1 MTKEQL
7 TSEGMSSKIRK
18 AIGYI
23 KTPDEDYEDKYLNS
37 FEDNYHDNI
46 DDQIHNFLSELC
58 SEMSP
63 LYWFKIES
71 LSEDQI
77 IEFALMFLQRKDEH
91 RKIIYDLTNLSM
103 VYDYKGI
110 YYRELDIKRYYNI
123 YADYKS
129 LVFSFP
135 NIADC
140 EYLSSDE
147 KEIMMRASL
156 MIHKLKGIVN
166 QATSTYHND
175 FIHYMIDVKKITYQ
189 FFQLMMTETTN
200 QKFINCL
207 LLEIS
212 IDYVEIL
219 ARTLLMY
226 FPRFYYQLYPNCSGS
241 ELFAHIQEYIK
252 AIHNVI
258 AINVREHEKNYRKQ
272 STIDEQIERFV
283 WYEERSALYDSI
295 RIIDCNLLDSMANN
309 PEGYAFSKDSYSKI
323 RERRNKIALSRKN
336 SQSKKTPSKDETI
349 ITSIENLINASFNH
363 FNLTLYFC
371 DMREILYREIYL
383 LNEKSP
389 ISGVTA
395 KSIIRQLAKNDY
407 SDNSDTD
414 LPERK
419 SDLERFKEKREFRQK
434 LVFLDEKFLR
444 GYFLESHMV
453 SEYPL
458 SLEIMK
464 IIRETMLMLYGLID
478 RKTILQ
484 LLSSIADDIMN
495 SMVSIYR
502 SDGGIMKL

>member
-1 MTKEQL
+1 
-7 TSEGMSSKIRK
+7 
-18 AIGYI
+18 
-23 KTPDEDYEDKYLNS
+23 
-37 FEDNYHDNI
+37 
-46 DDQIHNFLSELC
+46 
-58 SEMSP
+58 
-63 LYWFKIES
+63 
-71 LSEDQI
+71 
-77 IEFALMFLQRKDEH
+77 
-91 RKIIYDLTNLSM
+91 
-103 VYDYKGI
+103 
-110 YYRELDIKRYYNI
+110 
-123 YADYKS
+123 
-129 LVFSFP
+129 
-135 NIADC
+135 
-140 EYLSSDE
+140 
-147 KEIMMRASL
+147 
-156 MIHKLKGIVN
+156 
-166 QATSTYHND
+166 
-175 FIHYMIDVKKITYQ
+175 
-189 FFQLMMTETTN
+189 
-200 QKFINCL
+200 
-207 LLEIS
+207 
-212 IDYVEIL
+212 
-219 ARTLLMY
+219 
-226 FPRFYYQLYPNCSGS
+226 
-241 ELFAHIQEYIK
+241 
-252 AIHNVI
+252 
-258 AINVREHEKNYRKQ
+258 
-272 STIDEQIERFV
+272 
-283 WYEERSALYDSI
+283 
-295 RIIDCNLLDSMANN
+295 MANN

-464 IIRETMLMLYGLID
+464 IIRETMLMIYGLID

-484 LLSSIADDIMN
+484 LLSFIADEIMR
-495 SMVSIYR
+495 SMELIY
-502 SDGGIMKL
+502 M